1 MSSDASLEVFPEDW
15 ARALAVVAHPD
26 DLEYGAA
33 SAIARWT
40 DQGKWVG
47 YVLATSGEAGID
59 AMPPAEAGP
68 RREAEE
74 VASAAEV
81 GVDTVEFLG
90 LADGTLTYGLDLRRE
105 IAAAVRR
112 HRPDIVL
119 SINYRWSWG
128 GPSVNMADHRVLGEA
143 LIDAVR
149 DAGNRWVFTDL
160 VEEGLA
166 PWGGVRLAAFN
177 GSPEATHAVD
187 VTGYLSRGIA
197 SLEQHRAYLEGLG
210 DGSTKAAEVLTPAA
224 EATGARIGVE
234 HAVAFEVLSL

>member
-1 MSSDASLEVFPEDW
+1 MGQAPELEAFPEDW
-15 ARALAVVAHPD
+15 DRALAVVAHPD

-40 DQGKWVG
+40 GQGKWVG

-59 AMPPAEAGP
+59 GMAPAEAGP
-68 RREAEE
+68 LREGEE
-74 VASAAEV
+74 IASAAEV

-105 IAAAVRR
+105 IAAAIRR
-112 HRPDIVL
+112 HRPEIVL
-119 SINYRWSWG
+119 SVNHRWSWG

-143 LIDAVR
+143 LIDATR

-160 VEEGLA
+160 VEEGLE
-166 PWGGVRLAAFN
+166 PWSGVRLAAFN

-187 VTGYLSRGIA
+187 VTGFLDRGIA
-197 SLEQHRAYLEGLG
+197 SLAQHRAYLAGLG
-210 DGSTKAAEVLTPAA
+210 DGSTRPEDVITPAA
-224 EATGARIGVE
+224 VATGQRIGVD

>member
-1 MSSDASLEVFPEDW
+1 MGEAPELESFPEDW
-15 ARALAVVAHPD
+15 GRALAVVAHPD

-40 DQGKWVG
+40 GQGKWVG

-59 AMPPAEAGP
+59 GMAPAEAGP
-68 RREAEE
+68 LREGEE
-74 VASAAEV
+74 IASAAEV

-119 SINYRWSWG
+119 SVNYRWSWG

-143 LIDAVR
+143 LVDAVR

-160 VEEGLA
+160 LEEGLQ
-166 PWGGVRLAAFN
+166 PWAGVRLAAFS

-187 VTGYLSRGIA
+187 VTGFLDRGIA
-197 SLEQHRAYLEGLG
+197 SLAQHRAYLEGLG
-210 DGSTKAAEVLTPAA
+210 DGTTRPEDVITPSAV
-224 EATGARIGVE
+224 ATGERFGVE
-234 HAVAFEVLSL
+234 HAVAFEVLVL